1 MFVPLCMYCL
11 VCHVTSCTGII
22 NALLKIAKDE
32 KLPGLY
38 KGIGPTLLAIAP
50 FIALQQIS
58 YDTLKQSATKKKI
71 EPSASLF
78 LLCGGLAGA
87 AAQTVSE

>member
-1 MFVPLCMYCL
+1 MCVLS
-11 VCHVTSCTGII
+11 VCHVTSCTGIV

-58 YDTLKQSATKKKI
+58 YDALKQSATKKKI